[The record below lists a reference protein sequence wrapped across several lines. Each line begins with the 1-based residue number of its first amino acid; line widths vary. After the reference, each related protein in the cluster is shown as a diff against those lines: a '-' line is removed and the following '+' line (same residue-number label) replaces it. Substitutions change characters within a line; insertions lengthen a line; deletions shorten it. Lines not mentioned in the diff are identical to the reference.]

1 LTIIVGEIASGGC
14 CDRDIVGEMSDGSRF
29 PGFEALARDTGEVID
44 ALVRRRNELGLSQT
58 VVAAR
63 MGTSQSAVARLEAGR
78 SDPRLSTLERY
89 AAALDTTV
97 AYAVAARRTEE
108 AQP

>member
-1 LTIIVGEIASGGC
+1 MV
-14 CDRDIVGEMSDGSRF
+14 SDGSAF
-29 PGFEALARDTGEVID
+29 PGFEALALDTGAVID

-78 SDPRLSTLERY
+78 SDPRVSTLERY
-89 AAALDTTV
+89 AAALDTSV
-97 AYAVAARRTEE
+97 AYALAGRRTE
-108 AQP
+108 PLR

>member
-1 LTIIVGEIASGGC
+1 MSG
-14 CDRDIVGEMSDGSRF
+14 STRF
-29 PGFEALARDTGEVID
+29 PGFEPLALDTREVID

-78 SDPRLSTLERY
+78 SDPRMSTLERF
-89 AAALDTTV
+89 AAALDTSV
-97 AYAVAARRTEE
+97 AYAVAARPAEPPR
-108 AQP
+108 